1 MINDEAD
8 NCYYFDVKNL
18 SELNSLGW
26 LRGKTEAIINGDND
40 FKNAL
45 NDALSYQTI
54 ETHPERISKLKPY
67 INIYNWEGIEFPAGP
82 KDWIKFER
90 NNKTIALN
98 LLYIKHNTETIS
110 IAYRSEYNHKHKK
123 QVIFLMITDGKKAAL
138 SCCN

>member
-90 NNKTIALN
+90 NNKTNGLSV
-98 LLYIKHNTETIS
+98 LYILHNTKAIS
-110 IAYRSEYNHKHKK
+110 VA
-123 QVIFLMITDGKKAAL
+123 
-138 SCCN
+138 